1 MCPTLCL
8 NPVMDKKSGIDWGH
22 KQMHTHSMNGFH
34 TKTKAGREGREKELE
49 FNGNATSKR
58 KGNYFKIYLFHS
70 LTHSLSHSLSLPLS
84 LSLQSEAKR
93 KLSFGMRRR
102 EYTYD

>member
-1 MCPTLCL
+1 
-8 NPVMDKKSGIDWGH
+8 MDKKSGIDWGH
-22 KQMHTHSMNGFH
+22 KQVHTHSMNGFH
-34 TKTKAGREGREKELE
+34 TKTKVGREGREKELE
-49 FNGNATSKR
+49 FNGNVTSKR

-70 LTHSLSHSLSLPLS
+70 LTLSPTHSLTH
-84 LSLQSEAKR
+84 SLQSKAKR